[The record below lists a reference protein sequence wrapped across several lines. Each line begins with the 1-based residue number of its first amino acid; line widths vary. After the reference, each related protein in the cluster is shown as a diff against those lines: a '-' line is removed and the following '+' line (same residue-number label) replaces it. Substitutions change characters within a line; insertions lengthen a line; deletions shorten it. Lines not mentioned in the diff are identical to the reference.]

1 MYLTE
6 LLSVNSSVL
15 IQCPL
20 FTPRFAMSV
29 FYPTL
34 LCTNFGIL
42 LYKYLTTLQEAE
54 DLGSVFQSSK
64 PQPVLTTN
72 QRKAILVAF
81 TLKDWVKINFLPQSG
96 RAVMES
102 LGVRRIYVTSC
113 QVIIHP
119 KTWFFDIIVFVKDA
133 LDMLI
138 TLKFLLKSQCNVM
151 FISKRW
157 KNVGTK

>member
-1 MYLTE
+1 MMYLTE

-34 LCTNFGIL
+34 LCTNLGIL

-81 TLKDWVKINFLPQSG
+81 TLKDWVK
-96 RAVMES
+96 
-102 LGVRRIYVTSC
+102 
-113 QVIIHP
+113 
-119 KTWFFDIIVFVKDA
+119 
-133 LDMLI
+133 
-138 TLKFLLKSQCNVM
+138 
-151 FISKRW
+151 
-157 KNVGTK
+157 